1 MLIGKGSKKGEN
13 FNLGGWSFSTS
24 YFFHFLC
31 SKWPKNQFSKSCMGG
46 FPIGAPPRL
55 HRHTLRWQ
63 NHVKVKIACVVHEI
77 LGVVVVIACVAS
89 KSTIWGGLSKKVILG
104 FSIVKIHFLHKVLK
118 KWFSFRKNYF
128 FSTSRV
134 VGGGGSWDP
143 KVEFSTFFIFFT
155 LPLLACLSS

>member
-1 MLIGKGSKKGEN
+1 MVI
-13 FNLGGWSFSTS
+13 
-24 YFFHFLC
+24 FHFLFFFIC
-31 SKWPKNQFSKSCMGG
+31 YARNGLKINFRSHVYGG

-128 FSTSRV
+128 IFSTSRG
-134 VGGGGSWDP
+134 VGGGWDP